1 MKKEEIKSDD
11 TIREEAQVKKLTKC
25 LKKILKILRICKK
38 KKKTK
43 GRDKLNDDCS
53 NI

>member
-1 MKKEEIKSDD
+1 MKKEEIKSED

-25 LKKILKILRICKK
+25 LKQILKILRICKK

-43 GRDKLNDDCS
+43 GKEKLS
-53 NI
+53 EV